1 MDTQTTLWILFL
13 QLCTVSDHFTHC
25 WDKVS
30 EKKNL
35 GNDTAHQDREGMS
48 AKTSNATHPQSGIRE
63 PIGSE
68 ARLQPRSHA
77 HRGPLPPARPY
88 PPEGLNLPEQGYQ
101 PGTKCSNT
109 RANGD
114 YFTIK
119 APQIWH
125 VNRHG
130 TWSVHGETTCRL
142 RLNYVGSEPGCES
155 SFYLFC

>member
-48 AKTSNATHPQSGIRE
+48 AKTSNAHPQSGIRE

-68 ARLQPRSHA
+68 ARLQWRGHA

-101 PGTKCSNT
+101 PGRNKVFQHSSQWRLFHNQSTT
-109 RANGD
+109 DMARE
-114 YFTIK
+114 
-119 APQIWH
+119 Q
-125 VNRHG
+125 
-130 TWSVHGETTCRL
+130 TWNMVCTWR
-142 RLNYVGSEPGCES
+142 NNV
-155 SFYLFC
+155 